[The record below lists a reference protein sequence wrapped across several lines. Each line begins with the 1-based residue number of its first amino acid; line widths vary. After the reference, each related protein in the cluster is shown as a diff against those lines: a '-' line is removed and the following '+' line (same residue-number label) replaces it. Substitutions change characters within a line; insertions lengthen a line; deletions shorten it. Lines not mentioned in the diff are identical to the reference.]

1 MADADRSAPGAV
13 VTGDAMPD
21 AEVPAVAVVEPAP
34 APGAVSSLFA
44 GLAARPWNFGFYH
57 AMRALEAAF
66 PDRPRFGRSARPAQD
81 PIRLAQ
87 EPAVVFAP
95 ATIAAWQPAEEDHP
109 PRLAVFF
116 FGLFGPD
123 GPLPLHLTEYAR
135 DRRRNHRDPTFQRFA
150 DVFHHR
156 ALSLFYRAW
165 ADVRPTVSFD
175 RPEQDRFGLYVGA
188 LAGLGMTSLRDRDAM
203 PDLTKLHFAGHL
215 ALQTRHAEG
224 LADILSAFFAMPVR
238 VESFIGAWLTLPS
251 ADRSRLGDGARTV
264 ALGQTVLLGGRV
276 WSRQHKFRIV
286 IGPLSLAEYERLL
299 PGGRSFHRL
308 VPIVRNYAGD
318 TLVWDVNLILKRDEV
333 VPTRLGGFGRLG
345 WTTWL
350 MPRRAETD
358 AADLFLDASADSMA
372 RKIDAGLQAT
382 ATETV

>member
-1 MADADRSAPGAV
+1 MADADRRAPGAV
-13 VTGDAMPD
+13 VPGPEAAETVEPD
-21 AEVPAVAVVEPAP
+21 AAPGPPPTEPA
-34 APGAVSSLFA
+34 AALFA
-44 GLAARPWNFGFYH
+44 RLAERPWSFGFTH

-66 PDRPRFGRSARPAQD
+66 PDRPRFGRSSRPGQD
-81 PIRLAQ
+81 PVRLAQ
-87 EPAVVFAP
+87 EPTVVFAP
-95 ATIAAWQPAEEDHP
+95 ATLAGWQPAEEDLP
-109 PRLAVFF
+109 PRLSVFF

-150 DVFHHR
+150 DIFHHR

-165 ADVRPTVSFD
+165 ADARPTVSFD

-188 LAGLGMTSLRDRDAM
+188 FAGLGMDSLRNRDAM

-238 VESFIGAWLTLPS
+238 VQSFIGTWLALPA
-251 ADRSRLGDGARTV
+251 ADRSRLGDGARTA
-264 ALGQTVLLGGRV
+264 ALGGTVLLGGRV

-286 IGPLSLAEYERLL
+286 IGPLSLHDYERLL
-299 PGGRSFHRL
+299 PGGQSFHRL

-318 TLVWDVNLILKRDEV
+318 TLLWDVNLILRRDEV
-333 VPTRLGGFGRLG
+333 PPTRLGGFGRLG

-350 MPRRAETD
+350 MPRRSGTD
-358 AADLFLDASADSMA
+358 AADLFLDASADSAA
-372 RKIDAGLQAT
+372 RKIDAGLPET
-382 ATETV
+382 ATETVS